1 MSNWER
7 RPLRQ
12 SQMHY
17 AALDAFVLIDI
28 IKRLREKAALDKKMA
43 PFNKYV
49 KTLDNRRM
57 LINPSFDNDDFY
69 EEMSNGTG
77 RSEAPQAK
85 IQFGTKINMRE
96 KRAQQQWKKN
106 NNKGHY
112 NNSNQ
117 NGNNNYSNQN
127 NYKQQSY

>member
-1 MSNWER
+1 
-7 RPLRQ
+7 
-12 SQMHY
+12 MHY

-28 IKRLREKAALDKKMA
+28 IKKLRDKAELDKKMA
-43 PFNKYV
+43 SFTKYV

-57 LINPSFDNDDFY
+57 LINPSFDNDEFY

-106 NNKGHY
+106 NNNKGHY
-112 NNSNQ
+112 NNTYQ

-127 NYKQQSY
+127 NYKQNSY